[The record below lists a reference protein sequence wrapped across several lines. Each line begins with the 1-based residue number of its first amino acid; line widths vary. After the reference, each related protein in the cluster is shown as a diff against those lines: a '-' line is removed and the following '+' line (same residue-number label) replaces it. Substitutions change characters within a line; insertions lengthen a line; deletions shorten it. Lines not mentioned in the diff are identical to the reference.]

1 MNELERS
8 LLVLLYEK
16 YKNSKK
22 ETGSNIITRRTK
34 ISPNVLYK
42 DYNANT
48 ADIDK
53 IEAVDNAVMECSKL
67 GFVTVERAP
76 NGKEI
81 KNIYLIDGMINEL
94 ENYLQSK
101 CGYETKD
108 VKRNFIINLLNKYDN
123 KTPAASAECN
133 KLRKMLEANKY
144 PSRYHQK
151 EELLKSLVFIEN
163 NKQDLFLREA
173 SLRIFGDS
181 KYFEENVLKMVCK
194 SLRDYLN
201 RPRAEDEVDEEI
213 LEEYGIITDKQKIC
227 LKGNI
232 VLKID
237 GKLFDVNVLKGG
249 LMIFNDDVCRIE
261 QIAVN
266 TDNFMTIEN
275 YTSWCR
281 FAKKD
286 TVCLYLGGYANRYQR
301 DFLKKIYLDNPNL
314 IAQNGFMAL
323 AFEGMPYAMPLEGEE
338 KSVENIKY
346 EDIASYYKN
355 NMKSSYI
362 VAVIAGNFQD
372 DLEGKVKATLSKL
385 EKGSPFT
392 YNCENSF
399 IMEDKYKEVVDTRI
413 QQAKVYIGYNAPDA
427 KSEDYAALKVL
438 TDILGG
444 GMSSRYFTEIRK
456 NSSYAYAVGAGYP
469 SRFCSSRFFVSMGLD
484 YSNVDSAIKK
494 IEEINLNL
502 DKTITEQEI
511 DKAKKS
517 ILGSTLMET
526 QSNGSLA
533 WNMAF
538 FETVGLGANYYEKYV
553 DILKNIKKEDL
564 LKAAE
569 IFKGKKAVYILKPE
583 NKAKK

>member
-53 IEAVDNAVMECSKL
+53 IEVVDNAVKECSKL

-181 KYFEENVLKMVCK
+181 KYFEENVLKLVCK

-266 TDNFMTIEN
+266 TDNFITIEN

-314 IAQNGFMAL
+314 KFFHFGDIDAGGFYIFNDL
-323 AFEGMPYAMPLEGEE
+323 CRKTGIDF
-338 KSVENIKY
+338 SVYKMSVQELMDARYRTSFRKLTNNDKTRLISLKDDSVFKEVIKY
-346 EDIASYYKN
+346 MLDN
-355 NMKSSYI
+355 
-362 VAVIAGNFQD
+362 D
-372 DLEGKVKATLSKL
+372 VKL
-385 EKGSPFT
+385 
-392 YNCENSF
+392 
-399 IMEDKYKEVVDTRI
+399 
-413 QQAKVYIGYNAPDA
+413 
-427 KSEDYAALKVL
+427 
-438 TDILGG
+438 
-444 GMSSRYFTEIRK
+444 
-456 NSSYAYAVGAGYP
+456 
-469 SRFCSSRFFVSMGLD
+469 
-484 YSNVDSAIKK
+484 
-494 IEEINLNL
+494 
-502 DKTITEQEI
+502 EQEI
-511 DKAKKS
+511 ISFYESVD
-517 ILGSTLMET
+517 
-526 QSNGSLA
+526 NG
-533 WNMAF
+533 
-538 FETVGLGANYYEKYV
+538 
-553 DILKNIKKEDL
+553 
-564 LKAAE
+564 
-569 IFKGKKAVYILKPE
+569 
-583 NKAKK
+583 